1 MLWSQIKHFSYQTGM
16 PLSEFRD
23 GEVNTSEGVSEPTL
37 RRAPTASRRPRFTSA
52 TWRRL
57 LITLIAVFV
66 ALLAVDLAVAWYYSD
81 VLADE
86 GLRIVDDEIDYD
98 LTASL
103 AGDGLVRLQGGL
115 VEDRLDRPGNWGLVW
130 DGGSANVGNVVEV
143 GDGFVT
149 RRMSIAEGRLRRP
162 SAAKLSRHVYPSD
175 PFDAFGIMYREVEYA
190 APLGPTTAWQFGGR
204 DDTWVI
210 FVHGLGS
217 APRAGMSA
225 LPVIHELN
233 LPALFINYRNDEGQ
247 PRDPSGLHQHGLTE
261 WRDLQAAV
269 EYVIARQDVR
279 DVVLIGHSMG
289 GGIIMKFLYESPL
302 ANRVAGVVMDAPMLD
317 FNFPVDEGGRDRN
330 LPSFIIS
337 SVKWMTTAR
346 FGVDW
351 EAMDYLKDAQKL
363 DVPVMLFH
371 GEEDQRIPIGS
382 SVELAQ
388 LRPDLVTFSSYPQ
401 AAHVESWN
409 VDSRR
414 YEGELREFL
423 ERVAK

>member
-1 MLWSQIKHFSYQTGM
+1 MLWSQPRHFSYHPWV
-16 PLSEFRD
+16 PLNEPRD
-23 GEVNTSEGVSEPTL
+23 GNVNISEGRSESTSPP
-37 RRAPTASRRPRFTSA
+37 APDASAWQRLNSILL
-52 TWRRL
+52 RRL
-57 LITLIAVFV
+57 LISVIAVV
-66 ALLAVDLAVAWYYSD
+66 AVLLIVDLAVAWYYSD

-86 GLRIVDDEIDYD
+86 GLRITDDEIDYD

-103 AGDGLVRLQGGL
+103 AGDGLVRLEGDPAK
-115 VEDRLDRPGNWGLVW
+115 DRLDRPGAWGLAW
-130 DGGSANVGNVVEV
+130 EGGLANIGNVVEE

-149 RRMSIAEGRLRRP
+149 RRMSIVEGRLRRP
-162 SAAKLSRHVYPSD
+162 SPAKMSRDIFPSD
-175 PFDAFGIMYREVEYA
+175 PFKAFGAMYREVEYPT
-190 APLGPTTAWQFGGR
+190 PLGPNTAWQFVGR

-210 FVHGLGS
+210 YVHGLGA
-217 APRAGMSA
+217 APKDGMSA
-225 LPVIHELN
+225 LPVIQDLN

-261 WRDLQAAV
+261 WRDLHAAV
-269 EYVIARQDVR
+269 EYVMARQDVR

-317 FNFPVDEGGRDRN
+317 FNFPVDKGGRDRN
-330 LPSFIIS
+330 LPSFVVS

-351 EAMDYLKDAQKL
+351 EAMDYLQDAGKL
-363 DVPVMLFH
+363 NAPVMLFH
-371 GEEDQRIPIGS
+371 GDADKRIPIES
-382 SVELAQ
+382 SAELAR

-401 AAHVESWN
+401 AGHVESWN